1 MFKQMVFAIIIV
13 AGFALSL
20 AGCGNDNS
28 GSLTLGSIA
37 SSNGVVTAEAT
48 YSPASGSALPNQKI
62 TFYWRTV
69 GKTTGNAFDY
79 PPVDSYTDSSGKALS
94 VLTLPSPRTEAMT
107 VYVKAAT
114 GDLITVLQSV
124 DVEQ

>member
-1 MFKQMVFAIIIV
+1 MFKQFVCALLIFS
-13 AGFALSL
+13 GFTVGLV
-20 AGCGNDNS
+20 GCGSDNS
-28 GSLTLGSIA
+28 GTLTLSSLA

-69 GKTTGNAFDY
+69 GKTTGNAVDY
-79 PPVDSYTDSSGKALS
+79 PPVDAFTDSSGKAFS
-94 VLTLPSPRTEAMT
+94 TLTLPSPRTEVMT
-107 VYVKAAT
+107 VYVKAGT
-114 GDLITVLQSV
+114 GDLLTVLQSA

>member
-1 MFKQMVFAIIIV
+1 MFKQLVC
-13 AGFALSL
+13 ALLICSGL
-20 AGCGNDNS
+20 TIGLVGCGSDNS
-28 GSLTLGSIA
+28 GSILLSSLA

-69 GKTTGNAFDY
+69 GKTTGNAVDY

-107 VYVKAAT
+107 VYVKAGT
-114 GDLITVLQSV
+114 GDLLTVLQSV